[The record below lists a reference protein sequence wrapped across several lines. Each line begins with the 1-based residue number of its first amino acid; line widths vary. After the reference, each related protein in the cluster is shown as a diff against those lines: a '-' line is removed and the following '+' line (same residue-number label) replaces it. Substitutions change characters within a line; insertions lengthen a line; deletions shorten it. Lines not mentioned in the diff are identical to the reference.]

1 MSKWWWDSDMISR
14 WFQGKGLIPAWCSQT
29 MLGPSMQCSCQLAN
43 SWTFWATHGT
53 WVLFYWRWYYC
64 WWWKS
69 CTTWDVQNSVNSGRL
84 LVNWCR
90 ISSIN
95 SSIQVNM
102 VDPESVTMANIFTS
116 NRIWLKGINFEEIPP
131 TLLEITFVVRGWFW
145 PSLQYV
151 FFMED
156 SPRFWMIF
164 RTISFQ
170 LSSSGALTS

>member
-1 MSKWWWDSDMISR
+1 MQLPTCQQLNFLSNTWHLGVILLEGVLLLMVEILHHLGCTKLCESWD
-14 WFQGKGLIPAWCSQT
+14 
-29 MLGPSMQCSCQLAN
+29 
-43 SWTFWATHGT
+43 
-53 WVLFYWRWYYC
+53 
-64 WWWKS
+64 
-69 CTTWDVQNSVNSGRL
+69 RL

-95 SSIQVNM
+95 SSIQVNIL
-102 VDPESVTMANIFTS
+102 DPESVTMATIFTS

-131 TLLEITFVVRGWFW
+131 TLLEITFVVMGWFW
-145 PSLQYV
+145 SSLQYV

-170 LSSSGALTS
+170 LPSSGALTS